1 MIIESVLK
9 MLEIRVH
16 GRGGQGAVIA
26 SEILATA
33 AFYEGKHVSSF
44 PYFGVERRGA
54 PVTAFTRIDTKPIR
68 VKSQIY
74 NPDHVIVL
82 DHSLVNTVNV
92 TAGLKND
99 GLILINTVKNPEDFK
114 FNIKTVA
121 TVNASEIALKH
132 SLGSHSAPI
141 VNTSILGA
149 YAAVSGVIS
158 LDSLKKAI
166 NENVSRMVEENFAS
180 AEEAYKS
187 VKVIRN
193 E

>member
-1 MIIESVLK
+1 MF
-9 MLEIRVH
+9 EIRFH

-33 AFYEGKHVSSF
+33 AFFEGKYVSSF

-54 PVTAFTRIDTKPIR
+54 PVTAFTRIDTKPVR
-68 VKSQIY
+68 AKYQIY
-74 NPDHVIVL
+74 NPDHVVVL
-82 DHSLVNTVNV
+82 DHSLMNLVNV
-92 TAGLKND
+92 TNGLKKE
-99 GLILINTVKNPEDFK
+99 GLLLINTIKDPEFFK
-114 FNIKTVA
+114 DKNIKYIA

-149 YAAVSGVIS
+149 YAKASGIVGI
-158 LDSLKKAI
+158 DSITRAIEENVTGFI
-166 NENVSRMVEENFAS
+166 NENKEA
-180 AEEAYKS
+180 AKEAYEK
-187 VKVIRN
+187 VKVIVN

>member
-1 MIIESVLK
+1 MLK
-9 MLEIRVH
+9 MLEIRFH

>member
-1 MIIESVLK
+1 
-9 MLEIRVH
+9 MLEVRFH

-33 AFYEGKHVSSF
+33 AFMEGKYVSSF

-54 PVTAFTRIDTKPIR
+54 PVTAFTRIDSKPIR
-68 VKSQIY
+68 VKTQIY
-74 NPDHVIVL
+74 NPDHVVVL
-82 DHSLVNTVNV
+82 DYSLINAVNV
-92 TAGLKND
+92 TAGMKRE
-99 GLILINTVKNPEDFK
+99 GLILINTVKNPEDFLFDVK
-114 FNIKTVA
+114 IIA

-149 YAAVSGVIS
+149 YAAASGVVS
-158 LDSLKKAI
+158 LNSIKKAI
-166 NENVSRMVEENFAS
+166 AEVVSRMVDENVAS

-187 VKVIRN
+187 VKVMKK
-193 E
+193 

>member
-1 MIIESVLK
+1 
-9 MLEIRVH
+9 MLEVRFH

-33 AFYEGKHVSSF
+33 AFFEGKHVSSF

-68 VKSQIY
+68 VKTQIY

-82 DHSLVNTVNV
+82 DPSLISAVNV
-92 TAGLKND
+92 LTGLKKD
-99 GLILINTVKNPEDFK
+99 GLILVNTMKNPQDLL

-121 TVNASEIALKH
+121 TVNASEIALKY

-149 YAAVSGVIS
+149 YAAASGVIS
-158 LDSLKKAI
+158 IESLKRAI
-166 NENVSRMVEENFAS
+166 SETVSRMVDENIAS
-180 AEEAYKS
+180 AEEAYRS
-187 VKVIRN
+187 VKVMRN
-193 E
+193 G

>member
-1 MIIESVLK
+1 
-9 MLEIRVH
+9 MLEVRFH

-33 AFYEGKHVSSF
+33 AYIEGKYVSSF

-68 VKSQIY
+68 VKTQIY
-74 NPDHVIVL
+74 NPDHVVVL
-82 DHSLVNTVNV
+82 DHSLINAVNV
-92 TAGLKND
+92 TAGMKRD
-99 GLILINTVKNPEDFK
+99 GLILINTVKRPEDFLFDAK
-114 FNIKTVA
+114 VIA
-121 TVNASEIALKH
+121 TVNASEIALRH

-149 YAAVSGVIS
+149 YAAASGSVSIES
-158 LDSLKKAI
+158 IKKAI
-166 NENVSRMVEENFAS
+166 GEVISRMVDENVAS

-187 VKVIRN
+187 VKVMKK
-193 E
+193 